1 MSQTASTILED
12 SEANFEGK
20 HLPSGW
26 RWAKLL
32 EIADRLPTGTQY
44 ERLNCKTDGKIPVV
58 DQSESGYMGFHDNEY
73 GVFASEEQPVV
84 TFANHT
90 CAVRLH
96 EKSFSLIQNVFPLK
110 GKDGVDTRFLYWLL
124 INRVPQSFYG
134 GHYPKLVTTDLPL
147 PPFPI
152 QKRIAAILNEQ
163 MAAVEQARTAAEAQ
177 LKAAKD
183 LPAVYLRSVFDS
195 QQAQQWSKVKLGELL
210 NLRKEVI
217 HPRDYPK
224 GAATFVGLEHIESL
238 TGRRIG
244 SVELEKSNLT
254 GRKPQF
260 YKGDIVYGYLRP
272 YLNKVWIAEFDGLCS
287 VDQYVYSVET
297 SRVVPGFLV
306 WFMRSSTYLDRAPI
320 DTTPGQLPRIRTE
333 EVATVEINLPLLAEQ
348 RRIVSAITKEITTTQ
363 QASKSL
369 QDQLDL
375 INHLP
380 AALLRQ
386 AFTGKL

>member
-1 MSQTASTILED
+1 MSQTASSVIETSQVTSDNTL
-12 SEANFEGK
+12 
-20 HLPSGW
+20 LPDGW
-26 RWAKLL
+26 RWVKLL
-32 EIADRLPTGTQY
+32 DIADRLSTGTQY
-44 ERLNCKTDGKIPVV
+44 DRLSCKVEGKVPVI

-73 GVFASEEQPVV
+73 GVFASEEQPIV

-96 EKSFSLIQNVFPLK
+96 EKPFSTIQNVFALK
-110 GKDGVDTRFLYWLL
+110 GKEDLDTHFLYWLL
-124 INRVPQSFYG
+124 VNRVPPSFYG
-134 GHYPKLVTTDLPL
+134 GHYPKLIATDLPL
-147 PPFPI
+147 PPFTE
-152 QKRIAAILNEQ
+152 QKRIAAILKEQ
-163 MAAVEQARTAAEAQ
+163 MAAVERGRAAAEAQ

-183 LPAVYLRSVFDS
+183 LPAAYMRAVFES
-195 QQAQQWSKVKLGELL
+195 QQAQQWSRVKLGELL
-210 NLRKEVI
+210 SLRKEVI
-217 HPRDYPK
+217 HPRDNPK
-224 GAATFVGLEHIESL
+224 GAATFVGLEHIESQ

-297 SRVVPGFLV
+297 SKAVTEFVA

-333 EVATVEINLPLLAEQ
+333 EVATVEINLPSLAEQ
-348 RRIVSAITKEITTTQ
+348 QHIVSNVTNEMMTAQ
-363 QASKSL
+363 QACKSL
-369 QDQLDL
+369 EDQLDS
-375 INHLP
+375 INKLP